1 MPNKR
6 DKQEIRCENCI
17 WVDRFKPRPDE
28 IVRGF
33 FMGCKKPG
41 WEGYTYNDAPTCGG
55 VFFKKK
61 VDDDIE
67 EFPGH

>member
-1 MPNKR
+1 
-6 DKQEIRCENCI
+6 
-17 WVDRFKPRPDE
+17 
-28 IVRGF
+28 
-33 FMGCKKPG
+33 MGCKKPG